1 MTEKPKLVIPWGKM
15 IEDLASWIKKECY
28 PKGFQWKH
36 PSKIKIQDIFG
47 LLDYWRER
55 SAEGEEPL
63 IWVTTSPLFDVIHR
77 PSGQSRSIRRSPIQ
91 EESSDG
97 ERFSLPHS
105 SEMDE
110 GEDEDAGVQ
119 VSATSEESWM
129 GIQDLSD
136 DDNESVIIST
146 QKDVREPDTSA
157 PCECKNVFIIL
168 AFMLTPNKLHLV
180 MVRDHPHH
188 QQQVRMPMF

>member
-77 PSGQSRSIRRSPIQ
+77 TRDRNPKKGITSI
-91 EESSDG
+91 DG
-97 ERFSLPHS
+97 VKVSEVGKPMILMPWTQLP
-105 SEMDE
+105 DE
-110 GEDEDAGVQ
+110 P
-119 VSATSEESWM
+119 
-129 GIQDLSD
+129 
-136 DDNESVIIST
+136 
-146 QKDVREPDTSA
+146 EPGD
-157 PCECKNVFIIL
+157 
-168 AFMLTPNKLHLV
+168 
-180 MVRDHPHH
+180 
-188 QQQVRMPMF
+188 